1 MFSWLFGEAEEEGP
15 PEPLVF
21 GARLRC
27 VYGSQPNYLYVEPGD
42 TLSVNNL
49 PGACVEDRIPGVNI
63 KPFGT
68 CFMDGECEYQMD
80 PDEKWTNLEPQR
92 MLANGKEIITTKSF
106 IFCKKYGMKIEPE
119 TSGQDGIFARQF
131 LLLAEIEAKYPGL
144 LAILL
149 DPYESLYLNEGM
161 YKKALRFL
169 EDTLEK
175 RGGEL
180 EIHCLYRKDDL
191 EGELMKS
198 AMDHLLT
205 DCDARLLEAFVNGL
219 QTTAVQA
226 GIAEDVGW
234 DARVLNAKML
244 QMLKVDCEETAKRIA
259 TQPFYRW
266 SEENKCLLTW
276 AGDSAMMMANAT
288 MLYYNIVATTKEDVV
303 WKDTDEIE
311 SPGYAKTCF
320 TGDTLILVKQGFK
333 KISEIKP
340 NDKVWAE
347 DIKTGCKDLKQVVR
361 VYRHLQKYFIYIY
374 LKKNIIKTT
383 KEHPFWVTTRGWV
396 LAENVRKGDIL
407 KTNYDE
413 EYIVEFIED
422 VEEKESII
430 VYNLE
435 VEDWHTY
442 FVSENR
448 ILVHNKANLQNK
460 PGWIKHDVYNQ
471 VRNRFGQ
478 KGVDKFI
485 NSMKKGI
492 VSGKGENGIK
502 MFSGKGVEIGGKLY
516 QYEIKV
522 KGGLGD
528 WRVFGN
534 YDSASEHIVFD
545 KFTTGVH

>member
-1 MFSWLFGEAEEEGP
+1 MLSQEE
-15 PEPLVF
+15 
-21 GARLRC
+21 
-27 VYGSQPNYLYVEPGD
+27 
-42 TLSVNNL
+42 
-49 PGACVEDRIPGVNI
+49 
-63 KPFGT
+63 
-68 CFMDGECEYQMD
+68 
-80 PDEKWTNLEPQR
+80 
-92 MLANGKEIITTKSF
+92 
-106 IFCKKYGMKIEPE
+106 
-119 TSGQDGIFARQF
+119 
-131 LLLAEIEAKYPGL
+131 
-144 LAILL
+144 
-149 DPYESLYLNEGM
+149 
-161 YKKALRFL
+161 
-169 EDTLEK
+169 
-175 RGGEL
+175 
-180 EIHCLYRKDDL
+180 
-191 EGELMKS
+191 
-198 AMDHLLT
+198 
-205 DCDARLLEAFVNGL
+205 
-219 QTTAVQA
+219 
-226 GIAEDVGW
+226 
-234 DARVLNAKML
+234 
-244 QMLKVDCEETAKRIA
+244 
-259 TQPFYRW
+259 
-266 SEENKCLLTW
+266 
-276 AGDSAMMMANAT
+276 
-288 MLYYNIVATTKEDVV
+288 
-303 WKDTDEIE
+303 
-311 SPGYAKTCF
+311 
-320 TGDTLILVKQGFK
+320 
-333 KISEIKP
+333 
-340 NDKVWAE
+340 
-347 DIKTGCKDLKQVVR
+347 
-361 VYRHLQKYFIYIY
+361 IY

-492 VSGKGENGIK
+492 VSGIGENGIK